1 MDNYGKSYNSNSNS
15 NSNSRDELSIALQQM
30 QSNLQKVSEEHAE
43 RTWLQTGKNSLSERL
58 RGEKSLPEVAK
69 EIVDFLAVYVTVQI
83 GTVYIL
89 EEDKFNLQYA
99 YGTKS
104 DLTMSFTLG
113 DGMVG
118 QVAVKKS
125 LTVFDNVPKNY
136 FQVKSS
142 LGRQIPDS
150 IAILPIVFN
159 DKSIAVIELA
169 KVGAFTP
176 IQLKLLEEV
185 SENIAISVN
194 TSLNQESL
202 KELLDKLQL
211 QKSDMEKTALELAKQ
226 VECLNNAAI
235 VSIADANGDIIY
247 VNDKF
252 CEISKYSREELM
264 GQNHRIVKSGKQPE
278 GLFVG
283 MWKLI
288 SSGRVWNGEILNK
301 AKDDSYYWVDTTIT
315 PFKGLDGKIE
325 KYVAIR
331 FDITNTKNQKTEI
344 ELITEELS
352 KQIECLNNAAIVSIA
367 DAKGDII
374 YVNDKFCEISKYS
387 REELMGQ
394 NHRIVKSGR
403 QPDGLFVGMWKLISQ
418 GKVWNGEILNRAKD
432 GSFYWVDTTITPFK
446 GFDGKIEKYV
456 AIRFDITAAKNQKEE
471 IETVTSELTRQ
482 VECLNNAAIVSIA
495 DDKGDIIYVNDKF
508 CEISKYS
515 REELMGQ
522 NHRLLK
528 SGRQPE
534 GLFVG
539 MWKLISMGKVWNGE
553 ILNKAKDD
561 TYYWVDT
568 TITPF
573 KGKDGQ
579 IEKYVAIRFDITN
592 TKNQKNEIEAITTAI
607 YKSNMAVEF
616 DLNGVVLRSN
626 DIFRD
631 VMGYQD
637 ENEIIGKH
645 DSIFLEKGSENH
657 EDYHTLWTNL
667 RKGEFQEFEYKR
679 ITKSGEEVWIK
690 GNYNPIFDTQG
701 KPYKI
706 LKIATDITLA
716 KKQALDLELQAQ
728 MLQRQQD
735 EMRRANEELD
745 KKTKQLEISS
755 KYKSEF
761 LSNMSHELRTPL
773 NSLLILAK
781 DLADNKNNNLD
792 NDQVESSGI
801 IYKSGQDLLMLINEV
816 LDLSKIEAGK
826 MTLNVEPLFVKE
838 LCNSLRLNFKHHT
851 DKKGIAL
858 DITIDNDVPPVIKTD
873 ALRLNQILKNLL
885 SNAIKFTDNGGIS
898 VRVSVDSPGR
908 IRIDVTDSGIGI
920 AKEKQMLIFE
930 AFQQADGST
939 ARKYGG
945 TGLGLSISRDLV
957 KLLEGELSLRSDVGE
972 GSTFTVTLPFELE
985 TENTGTP
992 QPQIS
997 LPIMYKRMENNNR
1010 SLNSPAMDDDRHTL
1024 TVDDKVLLI
1033 IEDDL
1038 PFAGV
1043 LRKQAVKKG
1052 YKCLLAATGED
1063 GLEMAEKYHPKAIM
1077 LDIELPGISGHQVLA
1092 ELKGNPAMRHIPVHI
1107 ISSQDS
1113 AIGAMKEGAL
1123 DVSMKPVN
1131 KLELEKT
1138 FDRIDGFLERKMKNL
1153 LIVEDNKE
1161 LRRSIRILIEDEDV
1175 NCIEAETG
1183 KETISIVKNKDIDCM
1198 ILDMGLPDMN
1208 GYDVIQAIRKI
1219 KNKKAPPIIIYTGR
1233 ELDATETAKLQKH
1246 ASSIIIKGVK
1256 SEERLLDEASMFLHR
1271 TISNLHPSKQEIIT
1285 KLYNKDLIFNNK
1297 KVLVVDDDMRN
1308 VFALSK
1314 KLRELGMHIEKADN
1328 GITALEMLKKHK
1340 DFDMILMDIMMPE
1353 MDGYETMKHIRAKG
1367 DYQDIPIIALT
1378 AKAMKEDEQK
1388 CLAAGANAYIS
1399 KPVDITSLY
1408 TMMRVYMTKESV
1420 LA

>member
-1 MDNYGKSYNSNSNS
+1 MENFNNLNHKSDNPK
-15 NSNSRDELSIALQQM
+15 DELSIALQQM
-30 QSNLQKVSEEHAE
+30 QSNLQRVSEEHAE
-43 RTWLQTGKNSLSERL
+43 RTWLQNGKNILSERL
-58 RGEKSLPEVAK
+58 RGEKTLPEVSK
-69 EIVDFLAVYVTVQI
+69 EIIDFLATYVVVQI
-83 GTVYIL
+83 GTVYVL
-89 EEDKFNLQYA
+89 EDEGFVLQYA

-104 DLTMSFTLG
+104 DLTMSFPLG
-113 DGMVG
+113 EGMVG
-118 QVAVKKS
+118 QVALKKS

-136 FQVKSS
+136 FQIKSS
-142 LGRQIPDS
+142 LGKQIPDS
-150 IAILPIVFN
+150 IVIIPVVFN
-159 DKSIAVIELA
+159 DRTIAVIELA
-169 KVGAFTP
+169 KVGSFTP
-176 IQLKLLEEV
+176 IQLKLLEEA

-202 KELLDKLQL
+202 KDLLDKLQL

-226 VECLNNAAI
+226 VDCLNNAAI

-252 CEISKYSREELM
+252 CEISKYTREELM
-264 GQNHRIVKSGKQPE
+264 GQNHRIVKSSKQPE

-288 SSGRVWNGEILNK
+288 SQGRVWNGEILNK
-301 AKDDSYYWVDTTIT
+301 AKDGSYYWVDTTIT

-331 FDITNTKNQKTEI
+331 FDITNTKNQKNEI
-344 ELITEELS
+344 ESITEELS

-374 YVNDKFCEISKYS
+374 YVNDKFCQISKYS

-394 NHRIVKSGR
+394 NHRIVKSEK
-403 QPDGLFVGMWKLISQ
+403 QPDGLFIGMWKLISQ
-418 GKVWNGEILNRAKD
+418 GRVWNGEILNKAKD
-432 GSFYWVDTTITPFK
+432 GSYYWVDTTITPFK
-446 GFDGKIEKYV
+446 GSDGKIEKYV
-456 AIRFDITAAKNQKEE
+456 AIRFDITAAKNQKDE
-471 IETVTSELTRQ
+471 IENVTTELTRQ
-482 VECLNNAAIVSIA
+482 VDCLNNAAIVSIA
-495 DDKGDIIYVNDKF
+495 DEKGDIIYVNDKF

-528 SGRQPE
+528 SERQPD
-534 GLFVG
+534 GLFIG
-539 MWKLISMGKVWNGE
+539 MWKLISIGKVWNGE
-553 ILNKAKDD
+553 ILNKAKDGSF
-561 TYYWVDT
+561 YWVDT

-573 KGKDGQ
+573 KGKDGK

-607 YKSNMAVEF
+607 YKSNMAVEY

-631 VMGYQD
+631 VMGYSK
-637 ENEIIGKH
+637 ESEIVGKH
-645 DSIFLEKGSENH
+645 DSIFLEKGTENQN
-657 EDYHTLWTNL
+657 DYHELWNNL
-667 RKGEFQEFEYKR
+667 KKGEFQEFEYKR
-679 ITKSGEEVWIK
+679 ITKGGESVWIK

-728 MLQRQQD
+728 MLQKQQD

-792 NDQVESSGI
+792 TDQVESSNI
-801 IYKSGQDLLMLINEV
+801 IYRSGQDLLMLINEV

-826 MTLNVEPLFVKE
+826 MTLNVEPIVIKE
-838 LCNSLRLNFKHHT
+838 LFASLRLNFKHQT
-851 DKKGIAL
+851 DKKGISL
-858 DITIDNDVPPVIKTD
+858 EMNIEKNVPVYIKTD

-885 SNAIKFTDNGGIS
+885 SNAIKFTEHGGIS
-898 VRVSVDSPGR
+898 INISTRDENKISIS
-908 IRIDVTDSGIGI
+908 VTDTGIGI
-920 AKEKQMLIFE
+920 PSEKQMLIFE

-957 KLLEGELSLRSDVGE
+957 KLLGGEITLSSSVKE
-972 GSTFTVTLPFELE
+972 GSTFTVTIPVELE
-985 TENTGTP
+985 ISQEFMP
-992 QPQIS
+992 QPVVETPS
-997 LPIMYKRMENNNR
+997 PIIYKRIENNSR
-1010 SLNSPAMDDDRHTL
+1010 HLGLQSVTDDRQSIRAG
-1024 TVDDKVLLI
+1024 DKVILI

-1038 PFAGV
+1038 TFSNI
-1043 LRKQAVKKG
+1043 LRTQAVKLG
-1052 YKCLLAATGED
+1052 FKCLLASTGEE
-1063 GLEMAEKYHPKAIM
+1063 GIALVETHNPAVII

-1092 ELKGNPAMRHIPVHI
+1092 ELKGNPAHRHIPVHI
-1107 ISSQDS
+1107 ISGQDS
-1113 AIGAMKEGAL
+1113 AGDSLKDGAL
-1123 DVSMKPVN
+1123 DFNHKPIS
-1131 KLELEKT
+1131 KAELSKT
-1138 FDRIDGFLERKMKNL
+1138 FKRLEDFLNRKTKNL
-1153 LIVEDNKE
+1153 LIVEDDDN
-1161 LRRSIRILIEDEDV
+1161 LRRSIRKLLEDDDV
-1175 NCIEAETG
+1175 KCFEAATG
-1183 KETISIVKNKDIDCM
+1183 KETIAVVKNNEIDCM
-1198 ILDMGLPDMN
+1198 ILDLGLPDMSGQEVVESLN
-1208 GYDVIQAIRKI
+1208 KI
-1219 KNKKAPPIIIYTGR
+1219 KNKKTPPIIVYTGR
-1233 ELDATETAKLQKH
+1233 EMSTAETNALEQYTNK
-1246 ASSIIIKGVK
+1246 IIIKGVK
-1256 SEERLLDEASMFLHR
+1256 SEDRLLDEASLFLHR
-1271 TISNLHPSKQEIIT
+1271 TISRLTPLKQEIIT
-1285 KLYNKDLIFNNK
+1285 KLYNKDLIFNDK

-1314 KLRELGMHIEKADN
+1314 KLRELGMKVEKADN
-1328 GITALEMLKKHK
+1328 GISALEMLEKHK

-1353 MDGYETMKHIRAKG
+1353 MDGYETMKHIRSGG
-1367 DYQDIPIIALT
+1367 DYTEIPIIALT
-1378 AKAMKEDEQK
+1378 AKAMKEDHQK
-1388 CLAAGANAYIS
+1388 CIAAGANAYIS

-1408 TMMRVYMTKESV
+1408 TMMRIYMSREVVS
-1420 LA
+1420 L

>member
-1 MDNYGKSYNSNSNS
+1 MDNYGRPGNSNSNS
-15 NSNSRDELSIALQQM
+15 NNKDKDELSLALQQM

-58 RGEKSLPEVAK
+58 RGDKSLPEVSK
-69 EIVDFLAVYVTVQI
+69 EIIDFLAAYVVVQI

-89 EEDKFNLQYA
+89 ENDQFTLQYA

-104 DLTMSFTLG
+104 DLTMSFTPG

-118 QVAVKKS
+118 QVALKKS
-125 LTVFDNVPKNY
+125 LTVFEDVPKNY
-136 FQVKSS
+136 FHVKSS
-142 LGRQIPDS
+142 LGQQIPDS
-150 IAILPIVFN
+150 IAILPVVFN
-159 DKSIAVIELA
+159 DRSIAVIELA

-176 IQLKLLEEV
+176 IQLRLLDEV

-202 KELLDKLQL
+202 KELLEKLQL

-226 VECLNNAAI
+226 VDCLNNAAI
-235 VSIADANGDIIY
+235 VSIADAKGDIIY

-252 CEISKYSREELM
+252 CEISKYSREELL
-264 GQNHRIVKSGKQPE
+264 GQNHRIVKSEKQPE

-288 SSGRVWNGEILNK
+288 SQGRVWNGEILNK
-301 AKDDSYYWVDTTIT
+301 AKDGSFYWVDTTIT

-331 FDITNTKNQKTEI
+331 FDITNTKNQKNEI
-344 ELITEELS
+344 EIITEELS

-387 REELMGQ
+387 REELMSQ

-432 GSFYWVDTTITPFK
+432 GSYYWVDTTITPFK
-446 GFDGKIEKYV
+446 GVDGRIEKYV
-456 AIRFDITAAKNQKEE
+456 AIRFDITAAKKQKDE
-471 IETVTSELTRQ
+471 IETVTTELTRQ
-482 VECLNNAAIVSIA
+482 VDCLNNAAIVSIA

-528 SGRQPE
+528 SSRQPE

-553 ILNKAKDD
+553 ILNKAKDGS
-561 TYYWVDT
+561 YYWVDT

-607 YKSNMAVEF
+607 YKSNMAVEY
-616 DLNGVVLRSN
+616 DLNGVVLQSN

-631 VMGYQD
+631 VMGYQN
-637 ENEIIGKH
+637 EKEIIGKH
-645 DSIFLEKGSENH
+645 DSIFQEKGSEH
-657 EDYHTLWTNL
+657 TEEYHRLWSNL
-667 RKGEFQEFEYKR
+667 KKGEFQEFEYKR
-679 ITKSGEEVWIK
+679 ITKLGDEVWIK

-716 KKQALDLELQAQ
+716 KKQALDLEMQAQ
-728 MLQRQQD
+728 MLQQQQD
-735 EMRRANEELD
+735 EMRKANEELD
-745 KKTKQLEISS
+745 RKTKQLEISS

-792 NDQVESSGI
+792 VDQVESSGI

-826 MTLNVEPLFVKE
+826 MTLNVEPLLVKE
-838 LCNSLRLNFKHHT
+838 LCNSLRQNFKHHT
-851 DKKGIAL
+851 DKKGISL
-858 DITIDNDVPPVIKTD
+858 DIVLNADVPQMIRTD
-873 ALRLNQILKNLL
+873 ALRLNQVLKNLL
-885 SNAIKFTDNGGIS
+885 SNAIKFTDSGGIK
-898 VRVSVDSPGR
+898 VNVSVGSPGR

-957 KLLEGELSLRSDVGE
+957 KLLEGELTLTSDVGE
-972 GSTFTVTLPFELE
+972 GSTFTVTLPFELQSDKAPE
-985 TENTGTP
+985 SQEV
-992 QPQIS
+992 S
-997 LPIMYKRMENNNR
+997 MPIIYKRMESNNR
-1010 SLNSPAMDDDRHTL
+1010 TLSSPAMDDDRHTI
-1024 TVDDKVLLI
+1024 TDQDKVVLI

-1038 PFAGV
+1038 IFADI
-1043 LRKQAVKKG
+1043 LRKQASKKG
-1052 YKCLLAATGED
+1052 FKCLLAANGED
-1063 GLEMAEKYHPKAIM
+1063 GLEMVSKYSPKAIM

-1092 ELKGNPAMRHIPVHI
+1092 ELKGSPAMRHIPVHI
-1107 ISSQDS
+1107 VSSQDS
-1113 AIGAMKEGAL
+1113 AAGALKEGAL
-1123 DVSMKPVN
+1123 EVCVKPTS
-1131 KLELEKT
+1131 KAELEKA
-1138 FDRIDGFLERKMKNL
+1138 FDRIERFIDRKMKNL
-1153 LIVEDNKE
+1153 LIVEDDDS
-1161 LRRSIRILIEDEDV
+1161 LRKAIRILIEDEDV
-1175 NCIEAETG
+1175 KCFEAATG
-1183 KETISIVKNKDIDCM
+1183 KETISIIKSNEIDCL

-1208 GYDVIQAIRKI
+1208 GHEVIQGIKKL
-1219 KNKKAPPIIIYTGR
+1219 KNKRTPPIIVYTGR
-1233 ELDATETAKLQKH
+1233 DMDAAEAAKLQKDTT
-1246 ASSIIIKGVK
+1246 SIIVKGVR
-1256 SEERLLDEASMFLHR
+1256 SEERLLDEASLFLHR
-1271 TISNLHPSKQEIIT
+1271 TVSNLAPAKQEIIT
-1285 KLYNKDLIFNNK
+1285 KLYNKNLIFNNK

-1314 KLRELGMHIEKADN
+1314 KLRELGMHVEKADN
-1328 GITALEMLKKHK
+1328 GIRALEMLKKHN

-1353 MDGYETMKHIRAKG
+1353 MDGYETMKHIRSGG
-1367 DYQDIPIIALT
+1367 DYVDVPIIALT
-1378 AKAMKEDEQK
+1378 AKAMKEDELK

-1408 TMMRVYMTKESV
+1408 TMMRVYMTRESV